1 MTTTN
6 TTTKTTETILTPANT
21 WTFTP
26 ASVCVNGRE
35 LPAEYSL
42 ARTGDV
48 YVFAKLGDMPVR
60 MHVGVDMPMYAD
72 CLAAAK
78 APKAAKPAAPAP
90 APAKAQDKPAPVQ
103 DAPKPAPVQAPAK
116 AQDKPAKASTP
127 KAPKAAKAP
136 KTAKPAA
143 PAPAPAKAQDK
154 PAPVQDAPKPAPVQ
168 DMQAAP
174 AAKPWVGTTIEGK
187 GWRIAF
193 DQVAQRTRVVFDGA
207 PTDAQK
213 AAVLGAGFF
222 WSTAMGSYNKHLT
235 TKAFRAAQ
243 ALAAALNALA

>member
-1 MTTTN
+1 MKTTTNTTN
-6 TTTKTTETILTPANT
+6 TTTKTPETAWIPANA

-48 YVFAKLGDMPVR
+48 YVFAKLGDLPVR

-78 APKAAKPAAPAP
+78 QAAKAPKASAP

-103 DAPKPAPVQAPAK
+103 APAPT
-116 AQDKPAKASTP
+116 QDKPAKAA
-127 KAPKAAKAP
+127 APKAAKAP
-136 KTAKPAA
+136 KAPKAA
-143 PAPAPAKAQDK
+143 APAPAKAQDK
-154 PAPVQDAPKPAPVQ
+154 PAPVQAAPAPAPV
-168 DMQAAP
+168 
-174 AAKPWVGTTIEGK
+174 AKAWAGTSITGK
-187 GWRIAF
+187 GWHIAF
-193 DQVAQRTRVVFDGA
+193 DTDTQRTRVVFDGA

-213 AAVLGAGFF
+213 AAVLNAGFF
-222 WSTAMGSYNKHLT
+222 WSAAMGSFNKRLT
-235 TKAFRAAQ
+235 TKAYRAANE
-243 ALAAALNALA
+243 LAAALNALA

>member
-78 APKAAKPAAPAP
+78 APKTAKPAAPAP
-90 APAKAQDKPAPVQ
+90 APDKAQDKPAPVQ

-116 AQDKPAKASTP
+116 AQDKPAKASAP
-127 KAPKAAKAP
+127 KAPKAPKA
-136 KTAKPAA
+136 AKPAA

-243 ALAAALNALA
+243 TLADALNALA

>member
-116 AQDKPAKASTP
+116 AQDKPAKASAP
-127 KAPKAAKAP
+127 KAPKAPKA
-136 KTAKPAA
+136 AKPAA

-243 ALAAALNALA
+243 TLAAALNALA

>member
-1 MTTTN
+1 MTSTFTA
-6 TTTKTTETILTPANT
+6 TATTETILTPANT

-103 DAPKPAPVQAPAK
+103 DAPKPAPVQ
-116 AQDKPAKASTP
+116 
-127 KAPKAAKAP
+127 
-136 KTAKPAA
+136 
-143 PAPAPAKAQDK
+143 
-154 PAPVQDAPKPAPVQ
+154 DAPKPAPVQ

>member
-48 YVFAKLGDMPVR
+48 YVFAKQGAMPVR

-103 DAPKPAPVQAPAK
+103 DAP
-116 AQDKPAKASTP
+116 
-127 KAPKAAKAP
+127 
-136 KTAKPAA
+136 
-143 PAPAPAKAQDK
+143 K

>member
-6 TTTKTTETILTPANT
+6 TTTKTTETILTPANA

-103 DAPKPAPVQAPAK
+103 DAPKPAPVQ
-116 AQDKPAKASTP
+116 
-127 KAPKAAKAP
+127 
-136 KTAKPAA
+136 
-143 PAPAPAKAQDK
+143 
-154 PAPVQDAPKPAPVQ
+154 

-222 WSTAMGSYNKHLT
+222 WSTAMGSFNKHLT

-243 ALAAALNALA
+243 TLAAALNALA

>member
-1 MTTTN
+1 MKSTNTTTTNNTTN
-6 TTTKTTETILTPANT
+6 TTSWTPANT

-48 YVFAKLGDMPVR
+48 YVFAKLGDLPVR

-78 APKAAKPAAPAP
+78 LAAQAAKAAKASA
-90 APAKAQDKPAPVQ
+90 PAPVQ

-116 AQDKPAKASTP
+116 AQDKPAQ
-127 KAPKAAKAP
+127 APKAAKAP
-136 KTAKPAA
+136 KA
-143 PAPAPAKAQDK
+143 PKVPAPAKAQDK

-168 DMQAAP
+168 DMHAAIV
-174 AAKPWVGTTIEGK
+174 AKPWIGTTIDGN

-193 DQVAQRTRVVFDGA
+193 DQAAQRTRVVFDGA

-222 WSTAMGSYNKHLT
+222 WSAAMGSYNKHLT
-235 TKAFRAAQ
+235 AKAFRAAQ

>member
-6 TTTKTTETILTPANT
+6 TTTKTSETILTPANT

-48 YVFAKLGDMPVR
+48 YVFAKWGDMPVR

-78 APKAAKPAAPAP
+78 APKA
-90 APAKAQDKPAPVQ
+90 
-103 DAPKPAPVQAPAK
+103 
-116 AQDKPAKASTP
+116 
-127 KAPKAAKAP
+127 
-136 KTAKPAA
+136 AKPAA

-243 ALAAALNALA
+243 TLAAALNALA

>member
-103 DAPKPAPVQAPAK
+103 DAPKPAPVQ
-116 AQDKPAKASTP
+116 
-127 KAPKAAKAP
+127 
-136 KTAKPAA
+136 
-143 PAPAPAKAQDK
+143 
-154 PAPVQDAPKPAPVQ
+154 

-174 AAKPWVGTTIEGK
+174 AVKPWIGTTIEGK

>member
-78 APKAAKPAAPAP
+78 APKA
-90 APAKAQDKPAPVQ
+90 
-103 DAPKPAPVQAPAK
+103 
-116 AQDKPAKASTP
+116 
-127 KAPKAAKAP
+127 
-136 KTAKPAA
+136 AKPAA